1 MQFNPLP
8 QNRVVFCIAIRIRLL
23 FGIRSTVCRCHR
35 AFRDALESMS
45 EQIISDKFI
54 KLYYSNLAYAPE
66 KLEIIYGPDSV
77 AKFHDTD
84 SVALF
89 CGRYP

>member
-1 MQFNPLP
+1 MQFNPIH

-23 FGIRSTVCRCHR
+23 FGIRSTVCRRHR

-89 CGRYP
+89 RGRYP